1 MYNDNRFFGNDVAVR
16 LDNVPTDITLNFQGS
31 IFRAN
36 AQSILNLCDQP
47 LDLSQATF
55 E

>member
-1 MYNDNRFFGNDVAVR
+1 MAVQ
-16 LDNVPTDITLNFQGS
+16 LDNVPTDVTLNFQGS
-31 IFRAN
+31 VFRAN